1 MQFLRGK
8 DDVTADMEE
17 METEAC
23 EQEAKASS
31 DDDKFTMMR
40 LLKAPELRVPVI
52 ITVVL
57 QVAQQF
63 SGINCVS
70 APGWAGGGWLGWGVR
85 PLRGIAS
92 VSSHSGSL
100 WTQLSVLSTLVGLQ

>member
-70 APGWAGGGWLGWGVR
+70 APGWAGGGVR

>member
-1 MQFLRGK
+1 MLWCTALQFLRGK

-70 APGWAGGGWLGWGVR
+70 APGWAGGAGWG
-85 PLRGIAS
+85 GAS
-92 VSSHSGSL
+92 VRCGASPVSPH
-100 WTQLSVLSTLVGLQ
+100 TQAHCGRSCRY